1 VVYADWLRGQGLLLI
16 IDHGEG
22 YLSLYGHNRSLLR
35 SVGDQVNPGD
45 VIARIGNT
53 GGLDKP
59 ALYFEIREA
68 GSPVDPGL
76 WLSR

>member
-35 SVGDQVNPGD
+35 SVGDQVTPGMSLRALATLEGLINPRF
-45 VIARIGNT
+45 I
-53 GGLDKP
+53 
-59 ALYFEIREA
+59 
-68 GSPVDPGL
+68 
-76 WLSR
+76 SRFVKRVAQ